1 MVTYWHF
8 AACAMK
14 GCVLKK
20 IFSRTL
26 ILFTLFAFTTGLND
40 AFCQPFPWQD
50 LVFDSLATRWD
61 EAMPQGNGCLGALI
75 WRKNNK
81 LRISLDRVDLW
92 DDRPMPEIDRLKY
105 AWVVDQVKK
114 KEYDTVQRLGDWPYE
129 KYPAPTKIPG
139 AALEF
144 EMQYWGKVVANRL
157 HIENGWNEIRFEN
170 GIVFNTYIHAVDN
183 IGYFGVNLPATL
195 RKGNDFLKTFQP
207 SLIVPTYHS
216 GKEGKE
222 GNSVEG
228 QSLER
233 LGYVQGNLI
242 RRGNTIRYHQPTWNN
257 KYYEVYVQWDIIGDS
272 SLIGRWTISQNA
284 PAVLPKFN
292 RLEAEPTGWDRHL
305 AWWKDYW
312 SRSSIQIPDSLLSK
326 QYYLEMYKF
335 ACVARSNTPPIS
347 LQAIWTAD
355 NGNLPPWKGD
365 YHHDLNTQL
374 SYWPGYASN
383 HTDLT
388 AGYTNWLWD
397 VRAENK
403 RWTKQYF
410 GLDGLNVPGVT
421 TISGKEMGGWIQYST
436 SSTTAAW
443 LAQHFYW
450 QWKYT
455 MDEKFL
461 REKAYLYFKEV
472 ELFLSQL
479 LTKGKDGKLQ
489 LPLSSSPE
497 YHDNT
502 LRAWFPDFTN
512 YDLSLLKFFYK
523 AGAEVAG
530 IVNRSRSV
538 DWLNMA
544 GKLPSYAS
552 DSTGLMIAAGQRL
565 DESHRHHA
573 HLMPIYPLGLL
584 NGDDPNDTALLNR
597 TLLHLEKTGTRWW
610 TGYSFT
616 WAACIYARARQA
628 GPAWANLQL
637 FARHFCSPNSFHLNG
652 DQSGGK
658 YSNFTYRPFTL
669 EGNFA
674 FAQGIHEMLLQ
685 SHRGYIEVF
694 PAVPAAWSDCSFS
707 TLRAEGAVLVSA
719 ERKDGMTRG
728 IQLTATAPVSATL
741 RLPFQVWDVTGID
754 KRKIIEGAGTD
765 VTLSL
770 QPGQTVRF
778 TGK

>member
-1 MVTYWHF
+1 MNKF
-8 AACAMK
+8 FSGK
-14 GCVLKK
+14 ILVL
-20 IFSRTL
+20 S
-26 ILFTLFAFTTGLND
+26 LFGFTTGMND
-40 AFCQPFPWQD
+40 ACGQPAAWQD
-50 LVFDSLATRWD
+50 LFFDSLATRWD
-61 EAMPQGNGCLGALI
+61 EAIPQGNGWLGALV
-75 WRKNNK
+75 WRKSDQ

-92 DDRPMPEIDRLKY
+92 DDRPMPEIDRLKFK
-105 AWVVDQVKK
+105 WVVEQVKK
-114 KEYDTVQRLGDWPYE
+114 NEYDTVQRLGDWPYE

-144 EMQYWGKVVANRL
+144 EIQYLGKAVANRL
-157 HIENGWNEIRFEN
+157 HIENGLNEIRFDN
-170 GIVFNTYIHAVDN
+170 GIVFNSYIHAVDN
-183 IGYFGVNLPATL
+183 IGYFGITLPVSL
-195 RKGNDFLKTFQP
+195 RKEKSFMTSLLP
-207 SLIVPTYHS
+207 SLIVPTYHT
-216 GKEGKE
+216 GKDGAS

-228 QSLER
+228 QGLER
-233 LGYVQGNLI
+233 LGYVQGELI
-242 RRGNTIRYHQPTWNN
+242 REANMIRYHQPTWQKNF
-257 KYYEVYVQWDIIGDS
+257 YEVLVQWEVIGDS
-272 SLIGRWTISQNA
+272 SLIGRWTISQNT
-284 PAVLPKFN
+284 PAVLPPFN
-292 RLEAEPTGWDRHL
+292 AQETEPTGWDRHI

-312 SRSSIQIPDSLLSK
+312 SRSAINIPDSLLLK

-335 ACVARSNTPPIS
+335 GCVARSNTPPIS

-365 YHHDLNTQL
+365 FHHDLNTQL

-388 AGYTNWLWD
+388 SGYTNWLWD

-410 GLDGLNVPGVT
+410 GLEGLNVPGVT

-461 REKAYLYFKEV
+461 REKVYAYYKDV
-472 ELFLSQL
+472 KLFLSQL
-479 LTKGKDGKLQ
+479 LKKGKDGKMH

-502 LRAWFPDFTN
+502 IRAWFPDFTN

-523 AGAEVAG
+523 SGAEVEG
-530 IVNRSRSV
+530 KVNVHSPV
-538 DWLNMA
+538 EWLNMSD
-544 GKLPSYAS
+544 KLPLYAS
-552 DSTGLMIAAGQRL
+552 DSTGLMISAGQRL

-573 HLMPIYPLGLL
+573 HLMPIYPLGLM
-584 NGDDPNDTALLNR
+584 NGDDAKDTALLNR
-597 TLLHLEKTGTRWW
+597 TLLHLEQTGTRWW

-628 GPAWANLQL
+628 APAWKNLQL
-637 FARHFCSPNSFHLNG
+637 FARYFCSPNSFHLNG

-694 PAVPAAWSDCSFS
+694 PAVPAEWRDCSFT

-719 ERKDGMTRG
+719 ERKEGITRYVE
-728 IQLTATAPVSATL
+728 ISATAPVTSTL
-741 RLPFQVWDVTGID
+741 RLPFSEWDVTGID
-754 KRKIIEGAGTD
+754 KRKIIRGAGTD
-765 VTLSL
+765 VTLPL
-770 QPGQTVRF
+770 QPGQAVRF